1 MSIEAGYALGPAD
14 GRGGAHR
21 FLGKP
26 VRMLAGSGETAS
38 AYTLFEQE
46 LPRGFAPPLHVHHT
60 VDEAFYLLS
69 GTMRV
74 QCGEDHWEAGRGGF
88 VFLPRAVPHS
98 FLVTSPTAAMLQLT
112 SPGDFEGFARE
123 VADVPLTEENLPLV
137 TEAAGRHALTILG
150 PPPFS

>member
-1 MSIEAGYALGPAD
+1 MGIEAGYRLGPAD
-14 GRGGAHR
+14 GRGGVHR

-26 VRMLAGSGETAS
+26 VRLLAGSAETAS

-74 QCGEDHWEAGRGGF
+74 HCGEDHWEAGRGGF
-88 VFLPRAVPHS
+88 VFLPREVPHS

-112 SPGDFEGFARE
+112 SPGDFEDFAHE

-150 PPPFS
+150 PPPFP